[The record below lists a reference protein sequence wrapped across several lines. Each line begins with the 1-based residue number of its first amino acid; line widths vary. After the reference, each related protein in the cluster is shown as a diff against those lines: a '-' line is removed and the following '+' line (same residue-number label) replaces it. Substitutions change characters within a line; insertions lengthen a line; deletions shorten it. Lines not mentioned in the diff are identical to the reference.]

1 MTNDL
6 LDELP
11 FMEGFDQVVPLAAR
25 LAAYDELE
33 RGPLVAIPAASASEV
48 KLFASTTAGRMLVEE
63 WGSAGAE
70 RVAMLRSR
78 AARMTGNMS
87 EEDADGFWT
96 WFDNLEPGPVAA
108 IFRKL
113 AG

>member
-33 RGPLVAIPAASASEV
+33 RGPLVAITPASASEV
-48 KLFASTTAGRMLVEE
+48 KLFASTPAGRMLVEE

-70 RVAMLRSR
+70 MVAMLRGR
-78 AARMTGNMS
+78 AARMTDNMS

-96 WFDNLEPGPVAA
+96 WFDTLEPAPAAA
-108 IFRKL
+108 IFRQL